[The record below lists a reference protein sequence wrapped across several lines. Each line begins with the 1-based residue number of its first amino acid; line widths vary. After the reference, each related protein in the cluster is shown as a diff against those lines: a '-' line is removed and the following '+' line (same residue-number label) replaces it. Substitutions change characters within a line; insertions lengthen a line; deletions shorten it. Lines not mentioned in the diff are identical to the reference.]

1 MNAHPSRRIDRKTAE
16 RLLGG
21 TAVDPRD
28 HSDPLVRLLA
38 ATCAPAHPGEFVGE
52 QIAMDAFR
60 AAHLDLVRR
69 PERRSMIQT
78 ALAKLLTLKVAVA
91 AGVAVAATG
100 GVALAA
106 STGALPLPTGLGGHT
121 AKATPTPGE
130 ATARPSEAA
139 EAKGNASPSPSLV
152 GLCHAYTAGAGDNP
166 GKALENPA
174 FSVLISAAGGKDKVA
189 AYCETTLAAA
199 KKGESSPSAGRP
211 TSRPDG
217 ATNAHSTA
225 KPDSAP
231 STKPS
236 DAPNSHPTAAPTAH
250 PSR

>member
-1 MNAHPSRRIDRKTAE
+1 MNAHPPRRVDRKTAE

-21 TAVDPRD
+21 AVVDPRD
-28 HSDPLVRLLA
+28 NFDPLVRLLA
-38 ATCAPAHPGEFVGE
+38 ATCAPAHPGELAGE
-52 QIAMDAFR
+52 QMAMEAFR
-60 AAHLDLVRR
+60 AAHLDLVRQ

-91 AGVAVAATG
+91 AGVAVATTG

-106 STGALPLPTGLGGHT
+106 STGTLPLPAGLGGHT
-121 AKATPTPGE
+121 AKATPTPH
-130 ATARPSEAA
+130 ATAEPSEAA
-139 EAKGNASPSPSLV
+139 DAKGKGSPSPSLI
-152 GLCHAYTAGAGDNP
+152 GLCHAYTAGVGNNP

-174 FSVLISAAGGKDKVA
+174 FTVLITAAGGKDKVA

-199 KKGESSPSAGRP
+199 KKGESSPSADRP

-217 ATNAHSTA
+217 ASSAHPTA
-225 KPDSAP
+225 KPDKAP
-231 STKPS
+231 TAKPS
-236 DAPNSHPTAAPTAH
+236 DAPNSHPTEAPTAH